1 MITIDVIALVNRILS
16 FASGL
21 SLGGLI
27 VFCIVAKCFS
37 KKILNFLITLAL
49 LVIVFWYLSDTG
61 RIPEVIVPNISIS

>member
-16 FASGL
+16 FVSGL

-27 VFCIVAKCFS
+27 VFCIATKCFS